1 MIRRGVV
8 AATAAAALALA
19 GCAAGSDDGATG
31 PEQAPTSSAAESS
44 PTAPSSVEDLADRPI
59 RIDVAQ
65 TDGIVT
71 PPPSRVEVPLGS
83 AVVLRVGS
91 DVDDQVH
98 VHGYELEQDVAA
110 GSTATFEFTADQS
123 GLFEVETHETALLLL
138 QLQVA

>member
-1 MIRRGVV
+1 M
-8 AATAAAALALA
+8 ATAAAVLTLT
-19 GCAAGSDDGATG
+19 GCAADSESAETG
-31 PEQAPTSSAAESS
+31 PEQAPTSSPAESGPAS
-44 PTAPSSVEDLADRPI
+44 PLPSSSEDLAARPV

-83 AVVLRVGS
+83 TVVLRVGS

-110 GSTATFEFTADQS
+110 GGTTTFEFTADQS
-123 GLFEVETHETALLLL
+123 GLFEVETHETELLLL

>member
-1 MIRRGVV
+1 MLFI
-8 AATAAAALALA
+8 T
-19 GCAAGSDDGATG
+19 GCAAGEDSAESTS
-31 PEQAPTSSAAESS
+31 APTSSPAATSS
-44 PTAPSSVEDLADRPI
+44 AATSPGTSPAVDALRPV

-83 AVVLRVGS
+83 TVVLRVGS
-91 DVDDQVH
+91 DVADQVH

-110 GSTATFEFTADQS
+110 GSTTTFEFTADQS